1 MPLPSDLSLIMQ
13 TSPLNLVLVGLFE
26 PSDEIR
32 ELHVFN
38 RAAESLEDGLA
49 EKARLLDAL
58 YSQGTRDKQAFEEM
72 LLEYTRLFLSP
83 GQPLARNY
91 LTCWKNELGSNVLED
106 YLSYLQSKGFEIEED
121 VRELPE
127 HIVPVLE
134 VYELLDE
141 EEKQEFF
148 EKFLSNFI
156 LKWSSLLTEETTHK
170 FYKELG
176 KFFFEWGNLEA
187 KKYGKIS

>member
-156 LKWSSLLTEETTHK
+156 LKWSRLLTEETTHK

>member
-1 MPLPSDLSLIMQ
+1 MQ

-106 YLSYLQSKGFEIEED
+106 YLSYLQSKGFEVEED

>member
-26 PSDEIR
+26 PSNEIR

-127 HIVPVLE
+127 HIVPVFE

>member
-1 MPLPSDLSLIMQ
+1 MQ

-187 KKYGKIS
+187 KKYGKNS

>member
-1 MPLPSDLSLIMQ
+1 VPLPSDLSLIMQ

>member
-106 YLSYLQSKGFEIEED
+106 YLSYLQSKGFEVEED

>member
-1 MPLPSDLSLIMQ
+1 
-13 TSPLNLVLVGLFE
+13 
-26 PSDEIR
+26 
-32 ELHVFN
+32 
-38 RAAESLEDGLA
+38 
-49 EKARLLDAL
+49 
-58 YSQGTRDKQAFEEM
+58 M
-72 LLEYTRLFLSP
+72 LLEYT
-83 GQPLARNY
+83 
-91 LTCWKNELGSNVLED
+91 NELGSNVLED
-106 YLSYLQSKGFEIEED
+106 YLSYLQSKGFEVEED

>member
-58 YSQGTRDKQAFEEM
+58 YSQGTRNKQAFEEM

>member
-26 PSDEIR
+26 PSNEIR

>member
-26 PSDEIR
+26 PSNEIR

-148 EKFLSNFI
+148 EKFL
-156 LKWSSLLTEETTHK
+156 L
-170 FYKELG
+170 
-176 KFFFEWGNLEA
+176 FFFV
-187 KKYGKIS
+187 

>member
-26 PSDEIR
+26 PSDEMR

>member
-106 YLSYLQSKGFEIEED
+106 YLSYLQSKEFEIEED

>member
-13 TSPLNLVLVGLFE
+13 TTPLNLVLLGLFE

-32 ELHVFN
+32 DLHVFN
-38 RAAESLEDGLA
+38 RAAEFLEGGLA
-49 EKARLLDAL
+49 EKARLLDTL
-58 YSQGTRDKQAFEEM
+58 YSRGTGDKQAFDEM

-91 LTCWKNELGSNVLED
+91 LTCWKNELGSNVLEE

-148 EKFLSNFI
+148 EKFLRNFI
-156 LKWSSLLTEETTHK
+156 LKWARLLTEKTTHN

-176 KFFFEWGNLEA
+176 QFFFEWGNSEA
-187 KKYGKIS
+187 TKYGKIS